1 MKRTKQLV
9 YIFLRFLKLNINVKP
24 LSIISIT
31 ICLLLISCEN
41 PLQPVD
47 SEEEDRVKTA
57 LQDRSFRQFAPSKDA
72 LKRKGVILDFF
83 DNDDQMMSLWAQY
96 SEGDTALNEWEIIS
110 SDYRVEKSASEY
122 RLYFE
127 SISSHQILPNTCD
140 DCIEFEGISI
150 SVRNLFDNDK
160 IEFRINDKNEILPLP
175 FPIFNTWT
183 KFSEDESFD

>member
-1 MKRTKQLV
+1 MRRFNLFAKRYKELNNH
-9 YIFLRFLKLNINVKP
+9 IRFLFP
-24 LSIISIT
+24 LSTIPII
-31 ICLLLISCEN
+31 ICLFLISCAN

-47 SEEEDRVKTA
+47 DEEEVRVKTE

-83 DNDDQMMSLWAQY
+83 DNDRQIIHLWAQY
-96 SEGDTALNEWEIIS
+96 AEGDTALNEWEIIAKA
-110 SDYRVEKSASEY
+110 YRVEKGGSEY

-127 SISSHQILPNTCD
+127 SPSSHQNLPNTCD
-140 DCIEFEGISI
+140 DCIETEGVSI
-150 SVRNLFDNDK
+150 SVRNLFDHDK

-183 KFSEDESFD
+183 KFSEDEYFD

>member
-1 MKRTKQLV
+1 MRRFNLIEKRYTELNNHSC
-9 YIFLRFLKLNINVKP
+9 FLCLMSKIPIILCLFL
-24 LSIISIT
+24 LS
-31 ICLLLISCEN
+31 CGN

-47 SEEEDRVKTA
+47 VEEEERVKSE

-83 DNDDQMMSLWAQY
+83 DNDKQIINLWAQY
-96 SEGDTALNEWEIIS
+96 AEGDTALNEWEIIAM
-110 SDYRVEKSASEY
+110 DYRVEKGGSEY

-127 SISSHQILPNTCD
+127 AANSHQNLPNTCEN
-140 DCIEFEGISI
+140 CIETEGISI

-160 IEFRINDKNEILPLP
+160 IEFRINDQNEILPLP

-183 KFSEDESFD
+183 KFREDEYFD